1 MASVEKTPKHPAV
14 TFMVAMFHSNPSLS
28 ATDISPQV
36 GLSVSRMAR
45 LFKREMG
52 ISLVEYRNGLK
63 MDRFFQLVE
72 ELGGRR
78 SKIIMAA
85 GAAGF
90 RSYSQFHRL
99 FRLRWRL
106 GPREY
111 FGRRGRSSPA

>member
-1 MASVEKTPKHPAV
+1 MASVDKTPKHPAV
-14 TFMVAMFHSNPSLS
+14 TYMVAMFHSNPSLS

-52 ISLVEYRNGLK
+52 VSLVDYRNELK
-63 MDRFFQLVE
+63 MDRFFRLVE

-78 SKIIMAA
+78 SSITVAA

-99 FRLRWRL
+99 FRMRWSL

-111 FGRRGRSSPA
+111 FGRRARASTP